1 MERTIFPHKLGGR
14 IAAIPSK
21 SQAHRLLICAA
32 LADEPT
38 ALTCPEDSQ
47 DIEATARCLTAF
59 GAAIR
64 RTETGYAVQSA
75 QAPERAEA
83 DCGESGSTLR
93 FLLPVAAALGID
105 TTFRLHG
112 RLAARPLSPLWEEL
126 EAHGCALSRPTPDTV
141 RCTGRLTGGVFR
153 LAGNISSQFISGLLL
168 ALPLTGA
175 DSELVL
181 TTPLESAGYVD
192 MTLDALRAD
201 GIDLTG
207 YWYNPNIHPF
217 TEYRARRNCLQEYA
231 KTIELPLLVRDDYG
245 LRPFVR
251 EVADDIAGR
260 CVKCYEMRLFEAARA
275 AKEGGFDAFTSSLF
289 ISPYQKHELMR
300 DVACRAAE
308 EYGVEF
314 YYQDFRPMFR
324 DGQARARELGFYMQK
339 YCGCVFSEQER
350 YQKPSRII
358 P

>member
-1 MERTIFPHKLGGR
+1 MKLLM
-14 IAAIPSK
+14 
-21 SQAHRLLICAA
+21 HIC
-32 LADEPT
+32 
-38 ALTCPEDSQ
+38 C
-47 DIEATARCLTAF
+47 
-59 GAAIR
+59 
-64 RTETGYAVQSA
+64 
-75 QAPERAEA
+75 AP
-83 DCGESGSTLR
+83 
-93 FLLPVAAALGID
+93 
-105 TTFRLHG
+105 
-112 RLAARPLSPLWEEL
+112 
-126 EAHGCALSRPTPDTV
+126 CANMP
-141 RCTGRLTGGVFR
+141 
-153 LAGNISSQFISGLLL
+153 I
-168 ALPLTGA
+168 
-175 DSELVL
+175 
-181 TTPLESAGYVD
+181 
-192 MTLDALRAD
+192 DALRAD

-260 CVKCYEMRLFEAARA
+260 CV
-275 AKEGGFDAFTSSLF
+275 TSSLF

-300 DVACRAAE
+300 DVAYLAAE
-308 EYGVEF
+308 ENGVTF

-339 YCGCVFSEQER
+339 YCGCIFSEQER